1 MLEVLLELAAMV
13 ALELRHLFRALQQLM
28 QPVAVAAVELL
39 EELEAHRLEAM
50 AVRQMQ
56 AVQMLLL
63 QIPEAVVAVEVA
75 ALLAVEPLAGMEVP
89 AL

>member
-1 MLEVLLELAAMV
+1 MLEVLLELAGMV

-28 QPVAVAAVELL
+28 QLVVAAAVELL
-39 EELEAHRLEAM
+39 EELEAHRLGAM

-75 ALLAVEPLAGMEVP
+75 ALLAVEPLAAMEVP
-89 AL
+89 AS